1 MKIRKAIKMA
11 VMGAAVAAPLGM
23 AVAATSPQG
32 AFTWSVDSN
41 GNITVDCPTGF
52 SCAPAT
58 NTGAGFL
65 QRQITDSSGTTFIQT
80 INAETDGGTGTFDSF
95 AGAGAFFADE
105 SYVVMGGTGGLSGR
119 QQLMEDTGTVF
130 TSNAQ
135 LNTGSEF
142 MPMESLSAIQAGSA
156 GTSMIEL
163 DQSVVDAANEFD
175 ATFAFDHGMVMGS
188 GGAKFALLTLRSN
201 ANDTAAGFTSGFD
214 MQDLTF
220 EGGAATW
227 TQTGADATYHMFN
240 ANADLNTSG
249 ITQKFLLEER
259 SGAKVGV
266 GTIAMPNGTSATYT
280 NGDFVARLQVGQDVA
295 GAGVFGL
302 TDFANETNGGIADTD
317 SFTTS
322 SVPFGTITGSDPF
335 GTF

>member
-11 VMGAAVAAPLGM
+11 VMGAAVAAPMGM
-23 AVAATSPQG
+23 AMAATSPLG
-32 AFTWSVDSN
+32 NFTWSVDSN
-41 GNITVDCPTGF
+41 GTVTVDCPAGY

-58 NTGAGFL
+58 NTDAGFL
-65 QRQITDSSGTTFIQT
+65 QRQIVEDSTGTTFIQT
-80 INAETDGGTGTFDSF
+80 INAEDDF
-95 AGAGAFFADE
+95 AGNNFGDE
-105 SYVVMGGTGGLSGR
+105 SYVVMGGNGGLSGK
-119 QQLMEDTGTVF
+119 QSITETVGTEVF
-130 TSNAQ
+130 TSGAQ

-142 MPMESLSAIQAGSA
+142 MPMEMLSDINAGSP

-163 DQSVVDAANEFD
+163 DQSVTDTANEFD

-227 TQTGADATYHMFN
+227 TQTGADAEYHMFN
-240 ANADLNTSG
+240 ANADLNTTG

-259 SGAKVGV
+259 SGAKVGA
-266 GTIAMPNGTSATYT
+266 GSITMPNGTTATYT

-295 GAGVFGL
+295 NAGSFGL
-302 TDFANETNGGIADTD
+302 TDFANETTGGAADND
-317 SFTTS
+317 SFTS
-322 SVPFGTITGSDPF
+322 SGVPFGTISGSDPF